1 MRRPPSLS
9 ESYLSDYKFIPDHQ
23 FFNEVLLREPVV
35 NNAQGPAIEI
45 PVYDYCEHF
54 TEYLLR
60 FLFHISMIS
69 FFETLFFFQF
79 VSKDEDAGI
88 SSISRFYT
96 GRVTSSCKSLNST
109 DAYYLN
115 TILDK
120 FVNSSQIINQGVR
133 AGLDR
138 DYQNSQLNRV
148 SWIYFAGLNGLLFL
162 LIGFSFY
169 KRYKIRWS
177 YLFFENLMFVTMLG
191 IYEFMF
197 FETIIKKY
205 VTLTPAEISSQFV
218 KGLQS
223 ECGLLL

>member
-9 ESYLSDYKFIPDHQ
+9 ESYLSDYKFIPDDR
-23 FFNEVLLREPVV
+23 FFNEVILREPITDDKQEPV
-35 NNAQGPAIEI
+35 IEI
-45 PVYDYCEHF
+45 PSFNYCEYI

-60 FLFHISMIS
+60 FLLHISMIS

-88 SSISRFYT
+88 SSISLFYT
-96 GRVTSSCKSLNST
+96 GKVISTCKTLNST
-109 DAYYLN
+109 DVYYLN
-115 TILDK
+115 TILDRLID
-120 FVNSSQIINQGVR
+120 SSQIINDGY
-133 AGLDR
+133 ASGLDR
-138 DYQNSQLNRV
+138 KNSNNHLNRV

-162 LIGFSFY
+162 LIGFSLY

-177 YLFFENLMFVTMLG
+177 YLFLENLMFVTMLG
-191 IYEFMF
+191 FYEFMF